1 MREPTVARNYAE
13 VLVSLAQEAKDLDGF
28 GAGMDMVA
36 DACAGDARLKQ
47 FMETPRVTAKEK
59 ATIVAKAFDGKL
71 PAKLVRFVEAV
82 IRNRRQHLLSEIAI
96 EYHGIV
102 DALSGRAHAQVQVVS
117 EPSDA
122 EREVDREGAVADHGA
137 HRGAA
142 LLGAAAHPGRRDRAH
157 GRHRDGRFAGEA
169 AGVAAHA
176 HAGDG
181 GAVARAARC
190 PVS

>member
-13 VLVSLAQEAKDLDGF
+13 VLVSLAQEAKDLEGF

-47 FMETPRVTAKEK
+47 FLETPQVTAKEK
-59 ATIVAKAFDGKL
+59 SRIVAQAFDGKL
-71 PAKLVRFVEAV
+71 PVKLVRFVQAV
-82 IRNRRQHLLSEIAI
+82 IRNRRQHLLSEIAN

-122 EREVDREGAVADHGA
+122 ARTSIAKELSRITGLTVVPHFSVRPQI
-137 HRGAA
+137 
-142 LLGAAAHPGRRDRAH
+142 LGGVVVRMGDTVM
-157 GRHRDGRFAGEA
+157 DGSLAKRLASLRTRMLGT
-169 AGVAAHA
+169 
-176 HAGDG
+176 
-181 GAVARAARC
+181 AAR
-190 PVS
+190 

>member
-47 FMETPRVTAKEK
+47 FMETPRVTAKAK
-59 ATIVAKAFDGKL
+59 SAIVAKAFDGKL
-71 PAKLVRFVEAV
+71 PVKLVRFVEA
-82 IRNRRQHLLSEIAI
+82 H
-96 EYHGIV
+96 
-102 DALSGRAHAQVQVVS
+102 
-117 EPSDA
+117 
-122 EREVDREGAVADHGA
+122 REGAVADHGA

-157 GRHRDGRFAGEA
+157 GRHRDGRVAGEA
-169 AGVAAHA
+169 AGVAAYA

-181 GAVARAARC
+181 GAVAWVVQG